1 MAARSAPRRV
11 ALLGMLVAAG
21 LVLHAVDRLIPSPV
35 PFARL
40 GLANVVTLVAL
51 VAYGLPDALAV
62 TLVRVTVGALIVGT
76 FGGPAFLLALAG
88 GLTSAVAMGALVRWT
103 MPPLG
108 VVGVSLIGAAAH
120 NMAQLAVVGV
130 LFTGAVAAVRLAP
143 AALLVSAPAGFATG
157 AVAWLVLNRLPLV
170 GEAADRRDTKLRRE
184 RA

>member
-1 MAARSAPRRV
+1 
-11 ALLGMLVAAG
+11 MLVGAG

-51 VAYGLPDALAV
+51 IALGLPEALVV
-62 TLVRVTVGALIVGT
+62 TGLRVVVAALILGT

-88 GLTSAVAMGALVRWT
+88 GLASALVMGALVRWT

-108 VVGVSLIGAAAH
+108 VVGASLVGAAVH
-120 NMAQLAVVGV
+120 NVTQLAVVGA
-130 LFTGAVAAVRLAP
+130 LFTGLAAAARLTP
-143 AALLVSAPAGFATG
+143 AALLVSAAAGLATG
-157 AVAWLVLNRLPLV
+157 IVAWLVLNRLPLA
-170 GEAADRRDTKLRRE
+170 GEAAARRDSKLRRE